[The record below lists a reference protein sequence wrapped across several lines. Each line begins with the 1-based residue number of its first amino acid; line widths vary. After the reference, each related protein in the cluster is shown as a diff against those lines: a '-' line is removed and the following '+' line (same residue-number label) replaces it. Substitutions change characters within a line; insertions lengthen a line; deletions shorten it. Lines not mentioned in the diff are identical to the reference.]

1 MTWVKNPEIL
11 AGLSFLDNRIEQIQC
26 PPQIPTKSPQ
36 ERKKYRQNQF
46 NRYFRDSH
54 LYNINLSGVAV
65 QKSRNL
71 YGNNLINRLVELRD
85 NRGVDI
91 AVGQLKDWQ
100 PEKNIAVV
108 RAPEI
113 EIRRIRCFT
122 IGDVTVELDDE

>member
-1 MTWVKNPEIL
+1 MTWVKNPEIF

-46 NRYFRDSH
+46 NRYFRDSY
-54 LYNINLSGVAV
+54 LYNINLSSVAV

-71 YGNNLINRLVELRD
+71 YGNNLINRLVGLRD
-85 NRGVDI
+85 DKGVDI

-100 PEKNIAVV
+100 PEKDIAVV
-108 RAPEI
+108 RAPEV